1 MIRSA
6 VSPYIPIVIKRQN
19 REYGDMNVV
28 VSRLDELLKLRGW
41 SVYELAERA
50 EIKRGAIYHWYRL
63 DGCPSLESIEK
74 ICKVLGI
81 TLEQF
86 FYASPN
92 AELSEG
98 ERLLED
104 WFFMN
109 SKEKSAVLTV
119 MKVMKESG
127 GER

>member
-1 MIRSA
+1 
-6 VSPYIPIVIKRQN
+6 
-19 REYGDMNVV
+19 MNII

-86 FYASPN
+86 FYTSPN
-92 AELSEG
+92 AELIEG

-104 WFFMN
+104 WFFLN
-109 SKEKSAVLTV
+109 DKEKRAISAM
-119 MKVMKESG
+119 MKAMKESEVKYD
-127 GER
+127 ERQ